1 MYLIIDNYDSFTYN
15 LADLVAETGRDVE
28 VRPCDAIGL
37 GEIAAMKPEG
47 IILSPGPKGP
57 ADAWQSLAIVQDFEK
72 TTPILGICL
81 GMEVLA
87 YAAGASVIRGKR
99 PMHGKVTAIHHDGR
113 GLFKGLPKTFSVTR
127 YHSLVVQKAACLLL
141 IGLTPSVT
149 TVPSWPCPIKK
160 DPSSACSFTLKPSYR
175 STAAT

>member
-28 VRPCDAIGL
+28 VRPCDAIG
-37 GEIAAMKPEG
+37 
-47 IILSPGPKGP
+47 
-57 ADAWQSLAIVQDFEK
+57 QDFEK

-127 YHSLVVQKAACLLL
+127 YHSLVVQKSSLPPAYRIDAVSDDGAVMALSHKKRPLFGLQFHPEALLSEYGSDL
-141 IGLTPSVT
+141 IQAFCRCAEKGGRH
-149 TVPSWPCPIKK
+149 
-160 DPSSACSFTLKPSYR
+160 DA
-175 STAAT
+175 

>member
-47 IILSPGPKGP
+47 IILS
-57 ADAWQSLAIVQDFEK
+57 
-72 TTPILGICL
+72 LGICL

-87 YAAGASVIRGKR
+87 YAAGASVIRGKK
-99 PMHGKVTAIHHDGR
+99 PMHGKVTTIHHDGR

-127 YHSLVVQKAACLLL
+127 YHSLVVQKSSLPRDYRVDAMSDDGAVMALSHKKRPLFGLQFHPEALLSEYGSDL
-141 IGLTPSVT
+141 IQAFCRCAEKGGRH
-149 TVPSWPCPIKK
+149 
-160 DPSSACSFTLKPSYR
+160 DA
-175 STAAT
+175 